1 MADFYFTTGSNSL
14 NPHLQIRIVNTD
26 LGESKVKNY
35 FYSLPL
41 SSIKF
46 TYLID
51 STSLTSTSDTS
62 TQLFIHDLYKENVEI
77 IMDTSTDNIYIN
89 GTQTFPNPQNSFG
102 LYNQFTSSNYI

>member
-14 NPHLQIRIVNTD
+14 NPHLQIRVVSTN
-26 LGESKVKNY
+26 KNY

-62 TQLFIHDLYKENVEI
+62 TQLFMHDLYKENVEI

-89 GTQTFPNPQNSFG
+89 GTLTSPNPQNSFG
-102 LYNQFTSSNYI
+102 LYNEFTSSNYI